1 MINQRRSLSSPKP
14 PKISKK
20 ERSAIYRRLLTYVFR
35 FKGRLAVCLL
45 LTVVSNVFALLGP
58 MLSGYAVDAIATG
71 PGQVDMPRVVLL
83 CSIMAIFYV
92 LSAGLSYVLSV
103 LMIDLSRRISYAM
116 RKEVFEHLL
125 RLPAWYFDRNQT
137 GDIISHISY
146 DIDTINTS
154 LSNDVLHLLTGV
166 ITIVGCLIA
175 MIFIS
180 PLMMTVF
187 LVTVPFSI
195 WFTKYRTQKI
205 RPLFRRRSA
214 KIGELNGYAEEMLS
228 GEATIRAYHK
238 QDIMIDRFDHHN
250 DEAVEASYQAD
261 YQGSILG
268 PSMNFINNLSLA
280 LIGMLG
286 ATLYLLQMTSLGSI
300 SSFILY
306 SRRFFGPI
314 NELANIVG
322 EIQSATSAAAR
333 VFKLLDEPAE
343 VADAPDA
350 VTLENVR
357 GEIGFY
363 HVDFGYTPDKPVLKD
378 FCLKVK
384 PGQTVAIVGP
394 TGAGKTTIINL
405 LMRFYDPDGGK
416 ICIDGIPLTGMTRE
430 SLRKAFT
437 MVLQDTWLFGGT
449 VYENIAYGKAGAK
462 RQQVID
468 AAKAAHVHDFILSLP
483 DGYDT
488 VISED
493 AGNISSGQKQLLTI
507 ARAFLCDAP
516 LLILDEATSNVDSRT
531 EIFVTEAMN
540 RLMENKTC
548 IVIAHRLS
556 TIQHADMIV
565 VLGDGKIIESG
576 NHEQLLQQGGFY
588 ASLFQAQFE

>member
-1 MINQRRSLSSPKP
+1 MTKQNVLPIRP
-14 PKISKK
+14 PKISKQ
-20 ERSAIYRRLLTYVFR
+20 ERMAIYRRLLTYVFR
-35 FKGRLAVCLL
+35 FKGRLAICLL
-45 LTVVSNVFALLGP
+45 LTVASNLLALLGP
-58 MLSGYAVDAIATG
+58 LLSGYAVDAIAIG
-71 PGQVDMPRVVLL
+71 PGQIYIPTVMGICGL
-83 CSIMAIFYV
+83 MALFYAA
-92 LSAGLSYVLSV
+92 SAGLSYLLSV
-103 LMIDLSRRISYAM
+103 LMIDFSRRISYAM

-154 LSNDVLHLLTGV
+154 LSNDLLHLLTGS
-166 ITIVGCLIA
+166 ITIIGCLIA

-180 PLMMTVF
+180 PLMLSVF
-187 LVTVPFSI
+187 VVTVPMSI
-195 WFTKYRTQKI
+195 LLTKHRTKKV

-214 KIGELNGYAEEMLS
+214 KLGELNGYTEEMLS

-238 QDIMIDRFDHHN
+238 QDIMIHRFDHHN
-250 DEAVEASYQAD
+250 TEAVDAYYDAD
-261 YQGSILG
+261 YQGSMLG
-268 PSMNFINNLSLA
+268 PSMNALNNLSLA

-286 ATLYLLQMTSLGSI
+286 AVLYLQELTSLGSI

-333 VFKLLDEPAE
+333 VFKLLDAPAE
-343 VADAPDA
+343 KADAPNA
-350 VTLENVR
+350 IPLQNVL
-357 GEIGFY
+357 GEIEFR

-378 FCLKVK
+378 FCLKVE

-394 TGAGKTTIINL
+394 TGAGKTTVINL
-405 LMRFYDPDGGK
+405 LMRFYDPVAGE
-416 ICIDGIPLTGMTRE
+416 ICIDGQPLESLTRQ

-493 AGNISSGQKQLLTI
+493 AGNISSGQKQLFTI

-540 RLMENKTC
+540 RLMEQKTC

-556 TIQHADMIV
+556 TIQHADKIV

-588 ASLFQAQFE
+588 ASLFQAQFD